1 MFQRALAW
9 YEKTLQSED
18 IPSLNIVRNVGVLYR
33 DQGMTEDA
41 QITFQRAVLGRE
53 KVLGPSHPH
62 TLEVINYLKQVSGEV
77 KRNENQ
83 NPRLD

>member
-9 YEKTLQSED
+9 YEKALQSEE

-33 DQGMTEDA
+33 DQGKTEEGK
-41 QITFQRAVLGRE
+41 IMFQCAVLGRE

-62 TLEVINYLKQVSGEV
+62 TLEVS
-77 KRNENQ
+77 RAT
-83 NPRLD
+83 R